1 MSILNIEALSNK
13 SSYIKQPTD
22 YKYLPTI
29 PNRIA
34 LLAQSNSGKTVLII
48 NMLKKVYLDLYDDVL
63 IISHSINLDPAWNEL
78 RGSSAKSNKFIQ
90 DENMMDEYDS
100 EKLKEFID
108 RHIKIRELQ
117 KKEHKR
123 RLGQVLVILDDI
135 IDNREVVHSSSDSIL
150 NTLFIRGR
158 HSGISVWFSS
168 QKFKLSIPRIVR
180 LNCSHYIIF
189 RLGQKSERDDVLAE
203 FSALVDMNTL
213 LDIYTDATSEPYSFL
228 YIDRTKHNLNEIFH
242 KKFNQVYNIV

>member
-1 MSILNIEALSNK
+1 MSILNIEALNNK

-22 YKYLPTI
+22 FKYLPTI

-63 IISHSINLDPAWNEL
+63 IISHSIKLDPSWNEL
-78 RGSSAKSNKFIQ
+78 RGSGRGKIP
-90 DENMMDEYDS
+90 DENMMEEYNGD
-100 EKLKEFID
+100 KLKEFID
-108 RHIKIRELQ
+108 RHINIREIQ
-117 KKEHKR
+117 KKEHKKK
-123 RLGQVLVILDDI
+123 LGQILIILDDI
-135 IDNREVVHSSSDSIL
+135 IDSHEITHSKTDSIL

-180 LNCSHYIIF
+180 LNCSHYFIF

-228 YIDRTKHNLNEIFH
+228 YIDRTQHDLNNIFH
-242 KKFNQVYNIV
+242 KKFEKVYNII

>member
-1 MSILNIEALSNK
+1 MSILNIEALNNK

-48 NMLKKVYLDLYDDVL
+48 NMLKKVYLDLYDDVI

-78 RGSSAKSNKFIQ
+78 RGKIP

-100 EKLKEFID
+100 ARLKQFID
-108 RHIKIRELQ
+108 THIQIREIQ

-123 RLGQVLVILDDI
+123 RLGQILVILDDI

-203 FSALVDMNTL
+203 FSALTDMNTL
-213 LDIYTDATSEPYSFL
+213 LDIYTDATNEPYSFL
-228 YIDRTKHNLNEIFH
+228 YIDRTQHDLNKIFH
-242 KKFNQVYNIV
+242 KKFNQVYTIK

>member
-1 MSILNIEALSNK
+1 MSILNIEALNTK
-13 SSYIKQPTD
+13 SSYIKQPAD

-29 PNRIA
+29 PFRLA

-48 NMLKKVYLDLYDDVL
+48 NMLKKVYLDLFDDIV

-78 RGSSAKSNKFIQ
+78 RGKIP

-100 EKLKEFID
+100 VRLKEIID
-108 RHIKIRELQ
+108 THIRIREMQ
-117 KKEHKR
+117 KKEGKK
-123 RLGQVLVILDDI
+123 RLGQLLIILDDI
-135 IDNREVVHSSSDSIL
+135 IDNNEIVHSKQDSIL

-158 HSGISVWFSS
+158 HSGISCIFSS
-168 QKFKLSIPRIVR
+168 QKFKLSIPRIIR

-189 RLGQKSERDDVLAE
+189 RLGQKSERDSILEE

-213 LDIYTDATSEPYSFL
+213 LDIYTDATGEPYSFL
-228 YIDRTKHNLNEIFH
+228 YIDRTQHDLNKIFH
-242 KKFNQVYNIV
+242 KKFNQVYSIV